1 MHAATEGHVRSRQGG
16 EKTDEA
22 MSPEE
27 KTAAAKSVV
36 RRLNTFAV
44 RLLVTT
50 GKNVC
55 LRRGRQSAVI
65 VERK

>member
-1 MHAATEGHVRSRQGG
+1 MDAATEGHVRSRQGG
-16 EKTDEA
+16 ERTDEA

-27 KTAAAKSVV
+27 KSVV

-44 RLLVTT
+44 KLLVTT

-55 LRRGRQSAVI
+55 LHRGRQSTVI